1 MNSTAKHVKKSSLQ
15 TVLLKVFLTAT
26 PMTGTDKM
34 KKKKHFGGFPAAAIV
49 TSHVFVVA
57 DGLVSHIVYG
67 SCAQQGRKKNIS
79 FFPKSL
85 Q

>member
-1 MNSTAKHVKKSSLQ
+1 
-15 TVLLKVFLTAT
+15 
-26 PMTGTDKM
+26 M
-34 KKKKHFGGFPAAAIV
+34 KKNKHFGGFPAAAIV

-79 FFPKSL
+79 FFLKSL